1 MCSSS
6 TVIFLS
12 NSFGV
17 HVHLIHVRSVSS
29 VVHTIFSSELKQ
41 VFPRNRHTHTFN
53 IVPYAAAFP
62 HMNEHCRRWMQRSQL
77 DECYF
82 ALWLNSNI
90 FNKFIRFLL
99 SFVLSLYFFRHL
111 NRTAVVLSLSS
122 SFTLLNF
129 SKCQE
134 DALRAIPKLD
144 DFFFPLLLR
153 RNWMLF
159 TRFSHTRTKNRIA
172 TKRCFALHVN
182 RKYFR

>member
-99 SFVLSLYFFRHL
+99 SFVLSLFFFGIWIERPFSSCF
-111 NRTAVVLSLSS
+111 RPLSL
-122 SFTLLNF
+122 FWY
-129 SKCQE
+129 
-134 DALRAIPKLD
+134 
-144 DFFFPLLLR
+144 FPSVKKMPSVRFL
-153 RNWMLF
+153 NWM
-159 TRFSHTRTKNRIA
+159 TFSFHFFYDETGCFLPVSHILESETGSQQQEMLCIA
-172 TKRCFALHVN
+172 
-182 RKYFR
+182 RK